1 MIPYLREIACRA
13 MPCGAP
19 SPIDA
24 KRSVLPNRRVLFLNP
39 THIRKSGT
47 FPQPLT
53 QLCKTRQRARR
64 VDFHSA
70 IVKVAR
76 VASELELSGRTRDKG
91 TKADALYPSADEVKL
106 GGGSHSALFPR
117 TLGYPTIAALH
128 TIIKVLRRYRS
139 QRFVVETNQSQ
150 RFPQIFFKFVDGFQ
164 LGSQSRLFPAVRRE
178 KELLESTV
186 DQLADAT
193 RHDDTRSLHHPRRL
207 SRHILQHGG
216 VAVAADPYAGA
227 ASRGHGKACFPQFL
241 HALIKG
247 AFFGFFPPEKH
258 SGPIIMARMAFI
270 LSLDEGTTSARAALY
285 DEAGCMVSMESTPID
300 CYYPHPGWVE
310 QDALEIWRSQLDAT
324 RRLMEKT
331 GIPARDILAAG
342 ITNQR
347 ETTIVWE
354 RSTGLPV
361 APAIVWQ
368 CRRTADYCAELA
380 ASLDGPQVTAT
391 TGLVI
396 DAYFSA
402 SKIRWILEHI
412 PEARSKARDGELL
425 FGTVDTWLIWN
436 LTGGAAHVT
445 DPSNASRT
453 MLMNLRTGE
462 WDDDLLRIFDV
473 PRAMLPSIMPSCGL
487 VGSTTVFGAVIP
499 ITGVAGDQQAALA
512 GQACFRAGLSKNTY
526 GTGCFALLHTGKRMP
541 ISKHRLLATRA
552 ASTGAASFA
561 IEGSVF
567 IAGAAIQWLRD
578 KLGLISTAAD
588 SEALAVAVADN
599 GGAYFVPA
607 FVGLGA
613 PHWDSGAR
621 GLLTGITAATSQA
634 HIARAALESIAYQTR
649 ELVAAM
655 EADSGER
662 LSELRVDGG
671 ASVNNFLMQFQA
683 DILGR
688 PIVRPVDIETTALGA
703 AYLAGL
709 ACGFWKSVAEI
720 ESFWRADRRFEPQM
734 DSTVRE
740 RLFGEWKA
748 AVARC
753 RSNL

>member
-1 MIPYLREIACRA
+1 
-13 MPCGAP
+13 
-19 SPIDA
+19 
-24 KRSVLPNRRVLFLNP
+24 
-39 THIRKSGT
+39 
-47 FPQPLT
+47 
-53 QLCKTRQRARR
+53 
-64 VDFHSA
+64 
-70 IVKVAR
+70 
-76 VASELELSGRTRDKG
+76 
-91 TKADALYPSADEVKL
+91 
-106 GGGSHSALFPR
+106 
-117 TLGYPTIAALH
+117 
-128 TIIKVLRRYRS
+128 
-139 QRFVVETNQSQ
+139 
-150 RFPQIFFKFVDGFQ
+150 
-164 LGSQSRLFPAVRRE
+164 
-178 KELLESTV
+178 
-186 DQLADAT
+186 
-193 RHDDTRSLHHPRRL
+193 
-207 SRHILQHGG
+207 
-216 VAVAADPYAGA
+216 
-227 ASRGHGKACFPQFL
+227 
-241 HALIKG
+241 
-247 AFFGFFPPEKH
+247 
-258 SGPIIMARMAFI
+258 MAFI

-285 DEAGCMVSMESTPID
+285 DEDGRVVSMESTPIA
-300 CYYPHPGWVE
+300 CSYPHPGWVE

-324 RRLMEKT
+324 RRLIEKT
-331 GIPARDILAAG
+331 GIPPRDIIAAG

-347 ETTIVWE
+347 ETTVVWE
-354 RSTGLPV
+354 RSSGLPV

-380 ASLDGPQVTAT
+380 ASLDGPQVTVT

-402 SKIRWILEHI
+402 SKIRWILEHT
-412 PEARSKARDGELL
+412 PDARSKARDGELL

-436 LTGGAAHVT
+436 LTAGAAHVT

-453 MLMNLRTGE
+453 MLMNLRTGA
-462 WDDDLLRIFDV
+462 WDDDLLRIFDI
-473 PRAMLPSIMPSCGL
+473 PRAMLPSIVPSCGL
-487 VGSTTVFGAVIP
+487 VGSTNVFGAVIP

-526 GTGCFALLHTGKRMP
+526 GTGCFALLHTGERMP
-541 ISKHRLLATRA
+541 VSQHRLLATRA
-552 ASTGAASFA
+552 ASLETAFA

-578 KLGLISTAAD
+578 KLGLIDTAAD
-588 SEALAVAVADN
+588 SEALAVSVAGND
-599 GGAYFVPA
+599 GVYLVPA

-621 GLLTGITAATSQA
+621 GLLTGITAATSPA

-709 ACGFWKSVAEI
+709 ACGFWKSIAEI

-753 RSNL
+753 RSN